1 MSDRWTDLH
10 RDGRRLDRIIR
21 RLEKKLKKTEDDEKM
36 VKYANSIT
44 YVTSKK
50 IELVDMVLGVR
61 AIVKSNEK
69 KNGPS
74 NYRDNYEIVNE
85 KV

>member
-10 RDGRRLDRIIR
+10 IDGRRLDRIIR

>member
-10 RDGRRLDRIIR
+10 IDGRRLDRIIR

-50 IELVDMVLGVR
+50 TEMVDKVLGVQYILKR
-61 AIVKSNEK
+61 DEK
-69 KNGPS
+69 RHGKQDS
-74 NYRDNYEIVNE
+74 SE
-85 KV
+85 KYQV